1 MSSRLP
7 DNSIKP
13 VINLTDM
20 ATPEQKIK
28 KVLNRVT
35 ELAVLPHVVFQ
46 VLEASASSDSA
57 CSDIERAIIVDPG
70 FSAKV
75 LTLANSASYGL
86 PKKITAIREA
96 IAFLGFRA
104 VRNIAMTVGVF
115 DLFAGKTDNESLR
128 RRLWWRHS
136 IDAALLGQWLAREA
150 KIQASDEA
158 YTCGL
163 LHYVGKTLLDRSG
176 IGDYCQ
182 VEELIKEGLDD
193 VKAELEIYGISHD
206 AVTIAAA
213 EKWNLPAQL
222 ISGLNYRHQVIEG
235 ESDCQLRAITA
246 CASFLASVVQEEWQ
260 PEVTIWRAPA
270 WAFNLAGIDLKR
282 LEVLVGDA
290 QAMLAKARAAEA
302 A

>member
-1 MSSRLP
+1 M
-7 DNSIKP
+7 
-13 VINLTDM
+13 NLSDIS
-20 ATPEQKIK
+20 TPEQKIK

-57 CSDIERAIIVDPG
+57 CSDIEKAIIVDPG

-96 IAFLGFRA
+96 ITFLGFRS

-115 DLFAGKTDNESLR
+115 DLFAGKTDKESLR

-136 IDAALLGQWLAREA
+136 IDAALLGQWLARQA
-150 KIQASDEA
+150 KLQASDEA

-176 IGDYCQ
+176 IGDYSQ

-193 VKAELEIYGISHD
+193 VKAELEVYGISHD
-206 AVTIAAA
+206 AITIAAA
-213 EKWNLPAQL
+213 EKWNLPPQL
-222 ISGLNYRHQVIEG
+222 VSGLNYRHPVEEG
-235 ESDCQLRAITA
+235 EENGKLRACTA
-246 CASFLASVVQEEWQ
+246 CASFLASVAQEEWQ

-270 WAFNLAGIDLKR
+270 WAFNVAGIDLKN
-282 LEVLVGDA
+282 LENLLAEA
-290 QAMLAKARAAEA
+290 QAFLAKARAAEA